1 MKSFFQTNLGQAWL
15 VLLLALIFGS
25 SLAGVQA
32 ALGPRIE
39 DNKLKETL
47 EKVPVVILG
56 QTAAD
61 DLAAKGEPL
70 TITPNTVSIDKNGIT
85 KFYTLYR
92 ADYADGT
99 TAGWVAKSSG
109 QGYADKIEL
118 LVGMDGNAQKV
129 TGLFILDQKE
139 TPGLGNRIVEDEW
152 RAQFSGLSTDTPF
165 KVVKIGKGG
174 VNEIDAISG
183 ATISSRSVTKLVNQA
198 VSDLKPQVAQL
209 KTSGK
214 KGEK

>member
-1 MKSFFQTNLGQAWL
+1 MKSLFQTNLGQAWL

-61 DLAAKGEPL
+61 DLVAKGEPL
-70 TITPNTVSIDKNGIT
+70 TITPNTVSVDKNGIT
-85 KFYTLYR
+85 KYYTLYR
-92 ADYADGT
+92 ADYVDGT
-99 TAGWVAKSSG
+99 TAGWVAKTAG
-109 QGYADKIEL
+109 QGYADRIEL
-118 LVGMDGNAQKV
+118 LVGLDGNADKV

-139 TPGLGNRIVEDEW
+139 TPGLGNKIVEDGW

-209 KTSGK
+209 KTSAP